1 MLRAR
6 SWIDRRML
14 ASPGVDLRR
23 EDDSSVTHVSS
34 LGFFNADGV
43 PFQIQKHIRRAKQ
56 KTTTIVGFTSA
67 SHARRCDVPA
77 TRPADIPPVRVAR
90 PAAEDGHATGA
101 VFVVFNVAL
110 IGYVSFEVAFS
121 PNIAVGL
128 PVVVFSADRADGGR
142 GVGGLLKGTMKR
154 D

>member
-1 MLRAR
+1 MFGSMLRAR

-34 LGFFNADGV
+34 LGFFNAEGV
-43 PFQIQKHIRRAKQ
+43 PFQIQKHIRHANKQ
-56 KTTTIVGFTSA
+56 TTTVSFTSA
-67 SHARRCDVPA
+67 RYARRCDVPA

-101 VFVVFNVAL
+101 VFVGFSVAL

-121 PNIAVGL
+121 PSIAVGL
-128 PVVVFSADRADGGR
+128 PVVVFSAERADGGR
-142 GVGGLLKGTMKR
+142 GVGGL
-154 D
+154 

>member
-1 MLRAR
+1 MFGSMLRAR

-56 KTTTIVGFTSA
+56 NKQQLLVSLEPVTLE
-67 SHARRCDVPA
+67 DA
-77 TRPADIPPVRVAR
+77 TYRLLDPPIYH
-90 PAAEDGHATGA
+90 P
-101 VFVVFNVAL
+101 
-110 IGYVSFEVAFS
+110 
-121 PNIAVGL
+121 
-128 PVVVFSADRADGGR
+128 
-142 GVGGLLKGTMKR
+142 
-154 D
+154 